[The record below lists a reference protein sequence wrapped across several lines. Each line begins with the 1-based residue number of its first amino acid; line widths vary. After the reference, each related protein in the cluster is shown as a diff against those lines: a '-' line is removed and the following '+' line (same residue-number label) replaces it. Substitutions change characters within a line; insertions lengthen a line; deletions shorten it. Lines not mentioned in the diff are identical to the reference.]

1 MAAKLFLAD
10 FCSANMPPARTRR
23 CGRACS
29 VGVGGARLGLDARM
43 EPVDAPSK
51 EFPNEAHFS
60 RYQIPISALDSRLP
74 PSNGFCAAADE
85 GSQVRPVGGTLTDV
99 SNTSSLASK
108 RQS

>member
-1 MAAKLFLAD
+1 
-10 FCSANMPPARTRR
+10 
-23 CGRACS
+23 
-29 VGVGGARLGLDARM
+29 VGGARLELDAPV

-85 GSQVRPVGGTLTDV
+85 GSQVRPVGGTVYGTHGGSDL
-99 SNTSSLASK
+99 LE
-108 RQS
+108 

>member
-1 MAAKLFLAD
+1 
-10 FCSANMPPARTRR
+10 
-23 CGRACS
+23 
-29 VGVGGARLGLDARM
+29 VGGARLGLDAPV

-85 GSQVRPVGGTLTDV
+85 GSQVRPVGGRTDCRIEAKCLYPQEDPQTV
-99 SNTSSLASK
+99 
-108 RQS
+108 